1 MAIAVEGGFSADGDL
16 IDPAGNF
23 AAVEPTITYRLCVY
37 TPAETAPG
45 GTAALSK
52 SLAELYRSNK
62 RSTKHQGQKRSEV
75 EEEDEEQQ
83 QRWRSDVLL
92 LQQLQEQQLQQ
103 LAFLSLEDPDVPAVI
118 AAMAKRLCEMRHRV
132 ADAAPCAAWV
142 EEIFPSKYAE
152 DLPVVPNPPRISPAN
167 WKCADCGASTNLW
180 LNLSDGF
187 IGCGRKLYGAGGGCA
202 DGREGAA
209 IRHYKETGSIYPL
222 IVKLGTI
229 SPDSADVFSYAP
241 DEDSTVIDPK
251 LPEHLARFGIE
262 SQQLR
267 KTERSTNEL
276 AIDLNCK
283 YDWASLTAAAAE
295 QAQLQRGPG
304 RVGLRN
310 LGNTCYANAV
320 LQALFS
326 VRHFCEKFLYLYEPM
341 LCCQGLHTEAAAVTD
356 PSKSLSLQL
365 GALAMALQTRRASL
379 QKALGLQLLQ
389 QALHKQHIE
398 VDERQLLSDLPYL
411 VHDAVSPL
419 SLRSIF
425 GTLHAEFATSR
436 QQDAEEFLS
445 LFLSWVGERESGDRR
460 QLQQL
465 KRLLQSGSPSP
476 TAAAAASMGITTETV
491 EAAERAMKKGTVDSL
506 FSFGVEQRLECHQ
519 SHKVRY
525 TYSRQQ
531 VLALPIPVD
540 IQQYEEQRE
549 QHEQQDQRQQK
560 RRKGVGGTPT
570 ESDTGTDAVVDGTET
585 VSCAVRDE
593 SEEAAPAPPSVSF
606 SRCIAAAAAA
616 ATVDD
621 YLSPATG
628 EKGSAEKTLR
638 LTNCPDY
645 LLVFLKRF
653 YISDR
658 WIPKKLKCS
667 VQIPDEVSFEE
678 LRAFGLQSDE
688 VELPDTPQ
696 QQQQQHNGNSLA
708 AAAAAE
714 TIDSEVMATLQSMGF
729 SSNAAQRAI
738 RVTGGASAESCV
750 EWLMGHLDD
759 PEINDP
765 LPVSSPSHAPADS
778 KGEPDAEAVANL
790 TALGFDERS
799 VRAAFH
805 ATRCPPSSAGGPMG
819 SMAPASGLFDAGRA
833 ANWLLSQGS
842 GLAAAVD
849 EALAAAATAAAAAAT
864 LAEQQNEDARE
875 RQASAAEEEGLPP
888 LERCRLGLGDGAGR
902 YHLFG
907 FVTHLG
913 SSVSGGH
920 YICHVRDEDGGGW
933 LQYNDDKVTKLNSCS
948 SDQAYIL
955 LFKRAHSDARDTTEM
970 GTATEPEKPSSP
982 GSFTA
987 CATATAVAASLSF
1000 LLKELRTRALFQ
1012 LYAVSAGARNNSNK
1026 TFSKS
1031 GRGHFRTPAAV
1042 VLFTLQRREP
1052 RAPKGQTGP

>member
-1 MAIAVEGGFSADGDL
+1 MDIKLARGEERNAAIAVLQEAAATTITGRAPERVNKQYSDYSLDLVSGPCGLFVNLKNFISVSLEALPADAALSGSRVYVHLSTNIHLTNAITTAQKRRQACREGRDNGGSAENGEPPEVDMITKPTKMAIAVEGGFSADGDL

-83 QRWRSDVLL
+83 QR
-92 LQQLQEQQLQQ
+92 
-103 LAFLSLEDPDVPAVI
+103 
-118 AAMAKRLCEMRHRV
+118 
-132 ADAAPCAAWV
+132 
-142 EEIFPSKYAE
+142 
-152 DLPVVPNPPRISPAN
+152 
-167 WKCADCGASTNLW
+167 
-180 LNLSDGF
+180 F

-320 LQALFS
+320 LQARSLANTE
-326 VRHFCEKFLYLYEPM
+326 RGDNLEKGAESRVVGATQM
-341 LCCQGLHTEAAAVTD
+341 MRGTVTGLHTEAAAVTD

-585 VSCAVRDE
+585 RDE

-805 ATRCPPSSAGGPMG
+805 AT
-819 SMAPASGLFDAGRA
+819 
-833 ANWLLSQGS
+833 
-842 GLAAAVD
+842 
-849 EALAAAATAAAAAAT
+849 
-864 LAEQQNEDARE
+864 
-875 RQASAAEEEGLPP
+875 SAAEEEGLPP

-970 GTATEPEKPSSP
+970 GTATEPEKPSS
-982 GSFTA
+982 
-987 CATATAVAASLSF
+987 
-1000 LLKELRTRALFQ
+1000 
-1012 LYAVSAGARNNSNK
+1012 
-1026 TFSKS
+1026 
-1031 GRGHFRTPAAV
+1031 RG
-1042 VLFTLQRREP
+1042 
-1052 RAPKGQTGP
+1052 